1 MFFSQKIISNSIFKG
16 MLCYL
21 NTLHEIKYSISVFPS
36 QALWQTP
43 NSELLGNA
51 ELSNFRQTGLVK
63 KTSNALLRAK
73 HEHMKTSLKHVI
85 FLLTAYLNTACLFCL
100 VLLFFLF
107 FFFLNFE
114 NLKDIQYIFSAMRS
128 NTKRQGWRGLTFS
141 VAFSPPLGMNQ
152 EDHLSFSSWPSILY
166 KSLHTY
172 STGFQNEDLSQG
184 KWANTG
190 YYSPLWYSAPHCKW
204 SST

>member
-100 VLLFFLF
+100 VLLFFCF
-107 FFFLNFE
+107 FFF
-114 NLKDIQYIFSAMRS
+114 
-128 NTKRQGWRGLTFS
+128 
-141 VAFSPPLGMNQ
+141 
-152 EDHLSFSSWPSILY
+152 SIL
-166 KSLHTY
+166 KIWKTFNTY
-172 STGFQNEDLSQG
+172 FQPWEVTQNDKGGEAWLSQLRF
-184 KWANTG
+184 
-190 YYSPLWYSAPHCKW
+190 PLPWEWTRRTTFHSAPGLLFSINPCTLTQLGFKMK
-204 SST
+204 T